1 MPMPHADLST
11 GEALGARY
19 AGRMPELDAVEA
31 RIWALL
37 DPYRGE
43 LEEATIY
50 GMPSLRWPG
59 SGSHD
64 HFAAVKRSA
73 HKVSLY
79 AIAVDT
85 WPQALEGSSDRFRA
99 RRTGKATFSFPD
111 LDDVLA
117 AELEAFLARL
127 YQPYRER
134 HAGPSSS

>member
-1 MPMPHADLST
+1 MAD
-11 GEALGARY
+11 
-19 AGRMPELDAVEA
+19 LDAVEA

-37 DPYRGE
+37 DRYRDE

-64 HFAAVKRSA
+64 YFAAVKRSA
-73 HKVSLY
+73 NKVSLY

-85 WPQALEGSSDRFRA
+85 WPDALEGSSEEFKG
-99 RRTGKATFSFPD
+99 RRTGKATFSFPSLTD
-111 LDDVLA
+111 ELA

-127 YQPYRER
+127 YQPYREH
-134 HAGPSSS
+134 HARPSAT